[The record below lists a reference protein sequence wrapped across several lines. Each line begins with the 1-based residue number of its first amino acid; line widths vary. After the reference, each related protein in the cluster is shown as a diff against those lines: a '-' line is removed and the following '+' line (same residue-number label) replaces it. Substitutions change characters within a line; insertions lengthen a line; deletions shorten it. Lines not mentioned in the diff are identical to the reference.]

1 MVHVHYSYNE
11 HMLNKKSCIRGL
23 YKTVI
28 YSLATQSVV
37 PGPVA
42 LASPGSLLDMQNLR
56 PWGLLQTRG
65 IRACILTRYPGDSCR
80 H

>member
-1 MVHVHYSYNE
+1 MVHAHYSYNE
-11 HMLNKKSCIRGL
+11 RVLNKKSCLWGL

-28 YSLATQSVV
+28 YSLATQSLV

-42 LASPGSLLDMQNLR
+42 LASPGRLLDMQNLR
-56 PWGLLQTRG
+56 PWGLLQTQG